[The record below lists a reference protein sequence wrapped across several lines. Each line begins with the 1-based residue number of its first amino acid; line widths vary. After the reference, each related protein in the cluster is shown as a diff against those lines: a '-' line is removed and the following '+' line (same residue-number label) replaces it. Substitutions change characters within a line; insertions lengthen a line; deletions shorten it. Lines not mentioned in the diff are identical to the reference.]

1 MRSYKLYY
9 LDDKKRV
16 YFGDV
21 FEAETDEDAAKK
33 VDEVLAD
40 EAFVK
45 EHGTKVFWAHHDMIN
60 IVDEEGKITES
71 YATTDEMVKDWEKKE
86 SKKFFGKK
94 ILDWIERKWYRYD
107 PWFNTKCGL
116 ERMFKRYDRR
126 VLWNIDNAIV
136 ELLQYS
142 IPRYVKNLHG
152 CPNSYAMEARRLLTG
167 KSMEEVQKSYEDD
180 PNSTLREINVG
191 MALFKSDLEELLENI
206 NVVSYYDNHGIQ
218 EKDDESWVSPHKYP
232 IPCLRNSEVVDYK
245 KLSELREKKVDEI
258 FKYLRKHLFE
268 MWD

>member
-45 EHGTKVFWAHHDMIN
+45 EHGKKVFWAHHDMIN
-60 IVDEEGKITES
+60 VVDDEGNVVES
-71 YATTDEMVKDWEKKE
+71 YSTADEMTKDWEKKE
-86 SKKFFGKK
+86 EKRFFGKK

-107 PWFNTKCGL
+107 PWFNTKCAF
-116 ERMFKRYDRR
+116 ERMFKKYDRR
-126 VLWNIDNAIV
+126 VLWNIDNAMV

-167 KSMEEVQKSYEDD
+167 KSMEEAQKSYESD

-218 EKDDESWVSPHKYP
+218 EPEDENWVSPHKFP
-232 IPCLRNSEVVDYK
+232 IPHLRNSEVIDYK
-245 KLSELREKKVDEI
+245 KLDELREKKVDEI
-258 FKYLRKHLFE
+258 FKYLREHLFE